1 MFFIYYYFILII
13 YICCAKKSKKRKK
26 NKIKSQ
32 SRHSKRQERKKKL
45 KKNIQSRQPV
55 TDWHVSGKCSF
66 PPFETA
72 GMGKT
77 TKKKPQKWNW
87 IILEFFFQRGS
98 DLKIFLAIGLE
109 KKFIFKHSFDF
120 MFVFKCKSF
129 FKLLDAFVIIFRKH
143 TPN

>member
-1 MFFIYYYFILII
+1 MLCIICSNKFIFIMFFIYYYFILII

-77 TKKKPQKWNW
+77 TKKKPQKWKW
-87 IILEFFFQRGS
+87 VILEIFFQRGS
-98 DLKIFLAIGLE
+98 DLKIFLTIGSG
-109 KKFIFKHSFDF
+109 KKNSEISEPTLIRL
-120 MFVFKCKSF
+120 SS
-129 FKLLDAFVIIFRKH
+129 
-143 TPN
+143 N